1 MKNHD
6 VFQQDPLKGK
16 LINDGVAVVNDDTG
30 DEAMRVLRREIESFV
45 CTGQFEKGLGGILST
60 YLSNLNQ
67 PTQPAAWI
75 SGFFG
80 SGKSHMAKMIRALW
94 VDTTFSDGAT
104 ARGLANLPQSV
115 VDPLKELS
123 VQAKRHGGVFAA
135 SGTLGASS
143 RDKSVRLA
151 LLSIIFRAAGLPENY
166 ARAKFV
172 LWLRK
177 EKIEEAVQEHLRSN
191 DYDYKAE
198 LADMYVSDGLQQ
210 ALRELKPGLFSNS
223 DSYVIAMESQFR
235 DQRDISNEE
244 MLETIKRVI
253 GTPNGGIPLTILVL
267 DEIQQ
272 YIGENQDKPREVE
285 EVVES
290 VSKGIGSKVL
300 FIGTG
305 QAAITGTPLLKKM
318 EGRFT
323 VRVELSESDVDA
335 VIRNVVLAKKPEAQS
350 AVSEVMTKNLGEISR
365 HLQGTT
371 IGHRQDDVP
380 VFVQDYPMLPVRRR
394 FWDKALRVLDQT
406 GTESQLRSQLSV
418 IHKAIQITGEDAL
431 GSVVPGDYLYF
442 ETAAKLV
449 EAFILPRDIFD
460 QTMKWRT
467 GTTDEKLLARA
478 CGVVFLMSKI
488 ADLNQDVKLKTDIN
502 SIADLLVTDLNEG
515 SGALRA
521 RLPQLLDGSDLFM
534 KTGDEYRIQTPEG
547 QAWNADFQAERKRI
561 AGLSH
566 PVPAARRERLIAR
579 TNTELKKISLIH
591 GVSRTPRDVKFSFES
606 EKPKEDGSVV
616 VWIRDGWETTVHSV
630 KADARNAG
638 IKSSIVFVFLPRLH
652 SDSMQK
658 NLLDELAANAT
669 LSKRGAPNVGDPGAQ
684 AWKAMETQRNAAAS
698 EIDRYISEIIAGAQV
713 FQGGGMEVS
722 RSSTSS
728 AVKEAAEA
736 ALDRLY
742 TKFKEADNAKW
753 ADVYQKAQKGA
764 ADALSALN
772 YTGAAGDHLV
782 CKNVLVSLG
791 SGKSGADVRAAFEN
805 PPYGWTRDAVDGALQ
820 VLLVNGL
827 VRAQDERGN
836 GIPPDQLER
845 KAIGKALFY
854 QEAVTIDATQRIK
867 IRTLFQKVG
876 ITSAK
881 PDEDLRKAGEFL
893 THVKDL
899 AGKAGGDPPRPP
911 WPDTSLIDGIR
922 VLSGNEQLQAIFN
935 AHQDLTTSI
944 EEWQSVAQAIAK
956 RLPKWMELQR
966 LVQHAQEL
974 PDIEMIET
982 QVQEIKRFIAH

>member
-1 MKNHD
+1 
-6 VFQQDPLKGK
+6 
-16 LINDGVAVVNDDTG
+16 
-30 DEAMRVLRREIESFV
+30 
-45 CTGQFEKGLGGILST
+45 
-60 YLSNLNQ
+60 
-67 PTQPAAWI
+67 
-75 SGFFG
+75 
-80 SGKSHMAKMIRALW
+80 
-94 VDTTFSDGAT
+94 
-104 ARGLANLPQSV
+104 
-115 VDPLKELS
+115 
-123 VQAKRHGGVFAA
+123 
-135 SGTLGASS
+135 
-143 RDKSVRLA
+143 
-151 LLSIIFRAAGLPENY
+151 
-166 ARAKFV
+166 
-172 LWLRK
+172 
-177 EKIEEAVQEHLRSN
+177 
-191 DYDYKAE
+191 
-198 LADMYVSDGLQQ
+198 
-210 ALRELKPGLFSNS
+210 
-223 DSYVIAMESQFR
+223 
-235 DQRDISNEE
+235 
-244 MLETIKRVI
+244 
-253 GTPNGGIPLTILVL
+253 
-267 DEIQQ
+267 
-272 YIGENQDKPREVE
+272 
-285 EVVES
+285 
-290 VSKGIGSKVL
+290 
-300 FIGTG
+300 
-305 QAAITGTPLLKKM
+305 
-318 EGRFT
+318 
-323 VRVELSESDVDA
+323 
-335 VIRNVVLAKKPEAQS
+335 
-350 AVSEVMTKNLGEISR
+350 
-365 HLQGTT
+365 
-371 IGHRQDDVP
+371 
-380 VFVQDYPMLPVRRR
+380 
-394 FWDKALRVLDQT
+394 
-406 GTESQLRSQLSV
+406 
-418 IHKAIQITGEDAL
+418 
-431 GSVVPGDYLYF
+431 
-442 ETAAKLV
+442 
-449 EAFILPRDIFD
+449 
-460 QTMKWRT
+460 
-467 GTTDEKLLARA
+467 
-478 CGVVFLMSKI
+478 
-488 ADLNQDVKLKTDIN
+488 
-502 SIADLLVTDLNEG
+502 
-515 SGALRA
+515 
-521 RLPQLLDGSDLFM
+521 
-534 KTGDEYRIQTPEG
+534 
-547 QAWNADFQAERKRI
+547 
-561 AGLSH
+561 
-566 PVPAARRERLIAR
+566 
-579 TNTELKKISLIH
+579 
-591 GVSRTPRDVKFSFES
+591 VKFSFES